1 MNRFTDFLRSVF
13 VSPELLF
20 TLVPLAVYAY
30 EPTWADM
37 LLMPMS
43 DSVGWGLSAA
53 GLSIGMLAFSY
64 KEGFELLS
72 LNEGRKVL
80 IEWPDYPKLKAR
92 VLGAFGWCL
101 VGVFGCLVS
110 VWMVAK
116 NFYPLLGVTFLISG
130 LIAAATASA
139 TIGLARFSLR
149 ELLGE

>member
-1 MNRFTDFLRSVF
+1 MSRLTDFLRSVF
-13 VSPELLF
+13 VSPELF
-20 TLVPLAVYAY
+20 FALVPHAIYAY

-37 LLMPMS
+37 LLKPMS

-64 KEGFELLS
+64 KEAFDLLS
-72 LNEGRKVL
+72 LSGGRKVL
-80 IEWPDYPKLKAR
+80 IEWPEYPMLKAR
-92 VLGAFGWCL
+92 ILVAFGWCL
-101 VGVFGCLVS
+101 VGVAACLIS

-116 NFYPLLGVTFLISG
+116 NFHPLLGVTVLISG

-139 TIGLARFSLR
+139 TVALARFRLR

>member
-1 MNRFTDFLRSVF
+1 MRRFTDFLFSVF
-13 VSPELLF
+13 VSPEMLSA
-20 TLVPLAVYAY
+20 LVPLAIYAY

-37 LLMPMS
+37 LLKPMS

-64 KEGFELLS
+64 KEGFDLLS
-72 LNEGRKVL
+72 LSGGRKVL

-101 VGVFGCLVS
+101 IGVFACICAT
-110 VWMVAK
+110 WMVAK
-116 NFYPLLGVTFLISG
+116 AFHPLLGISLLISG
-130 LIAAATASA
+130 VFSAAAATA
-139 TIGLARFSLR
+139 TIALARFSMR

>member
-1 MNRFTDFLRSVF
+1 MKRFKDFLRWMF

-20 TLVPLAVYAY
+20 ALVPAAIHVY

-37 LLMPMS
+37 LLKPMS

-53 GLSIGMLAFSY
+53 GLSIGMLAFCY
-64 KEGFELLS
+64 KEGFDLLS
-72 LNEGRKVL
+72 LSGGRKVL
-80 IEWPDYPKLKAR
+80 IEWPDYPELKAR
-92 VLGAFGWCL
+92 ILGAFGWCL
-101 VGVFGCLVS
+101 IGVAACLIS

-116 NFYPLLGVTFLISG
+116 NLHPLLGITVLISG

-139 TIGLARFSLR
+139 TVALARFRLR

>member
-1 MNRFTDFLRSVF
+1 MNRVKDFLRLVF
-13 VSPELLF
+13 ISPELLF
-20 TLVPLAVYAY
+20 ALVPVAIHVY

-37 LLMPMS
+37 LLKPMS

-64 KEGFELLS
+64 KEGFDLLS
-72 LNEGRKVL
+72 LSGGRKVL

-101 VGVFGCLVS
+101 IGVFACICAT
-110 VWMVAK
+110 WMVAK
-116 NFYPLLGVTFLISG
+116 AFHPLLGITFLISG
-130 LIAAATASA
+130 MLSAAAATA
-139 TIGLARFSLR
+139 TIALARFSLR

>member
-1 MNRFTDFLRSVF
+1 MNRLTDFLRSVF

-20 TLVPLAVYAY
+20 ALVPLAIYAY

-37 LLMPMS
+37 LLKPMS

-64 KEGFELLS
+64 KEGFGLLS
-72 LNEGRKVL
+72 LSGGRKVL
-80 IEWPDYPKLKAR
+80 IDWPDYPKLKMR

-101 VGVFGCLVS
+101 IGAFACVCAT
-110 VWMVAK
+110 WMVAK
-116 NFYPLLGVTFLISG
+116 AFHPLLGITLLISG
-130 LIAAATASA
+130 MFAAATATA
-139 TIGLARFSLR
+139 TIALARFSLR

>member
-1 MNRFTDFLRSVF
+1 MNRLTDFLRSVF

-20 TLVPLAVYAY
+20 ALVPLAIYAY

-37 LLMPMS
+37 LLKPMS

-64 KEGFELLS
+64 KEGFDLLS
-72 LNEGRKVL
+72 LSGGRKVL
-80 IEWPDYPKLKAR
+80 IDWPDYPKLKMR

-101 VGVFGCLVS
+101 IGAFACICAT
-110 VWMVAK
+110 WMVAK
-116 NFYPLLGVTFLISG
+116 AFHPLLGITLLISG
-130 LIAAATASA
+130 MFAAATATA
-139 TIGLARFSLR
+139 TIALARFSLR